1 MAEMMK
7 SKGRLS
13 LLHILP
19 LVLQLASLVLVLLV
33 LTNPAPFN
41 GIGKLSLF
49 TIEPKSLNV
58 TSSLANDTS
67 SYLLTLPSSS
77 TTNTSSQP
85 NATVGVNTTTTSV
98 SLPMAATTTA
108 TPTTT
113 PKKRELERI
122 NVKRENVTDVP
133 YYGNGT
139 NVTVSNGD
147 GVTTRELSRIA
158 MKLGPLG
165 SCFRNAKGDWSCTSA
180 RLASTFD
187 YAQLEGVG
195 VRFKTAGMPTGIST
209 SPSLLLIA
217 LLALVVNVA
226 VAAPIMMAKT
236 MPAKFGS
243 ILESGPRERGLR
255 GALDATFWLLIL
267 SWLFTVGSGLSMRIS
282 LSKAKTAFNAAN
294 AGLTLPLES
303 TTDRNTS
310 GVTLTADI
318 GGGFGLLWVALLLMA
333 ASAFLMRKRTQRD
346 RAIAE
351 ARADMEAQYGRK
363 VFEAGDSLSSQA
375 IVTSR
380 SVPARSVST
389 KSTLAAAPARSE
401 HLYIHHPC
409 PPQQTHVDIHELRSQ
424 PSLPSLRHV
433 YDVDSPGAAPF
444 SGYYSHHEEVL
455 RDDKPNASPRPPL
468 SSSSSSSSHGPRGYF
483 GDLKR
488 SNTIDA
494 YPSDHRSVSPAPSY
508 WTQAASCYNGQERE
522 RERLERER
530 RLEALEAE
538 EMAAKRQRE
547 REMMSALRKERERE
561 RETNSDSRSYN
572 AHW

>member
-7 SKGRLS
+7 SKGRLP

-41 GIGKLSLF
+41 GSGKLSLF

-58 TSSLANDTS
+58 TSSSANDTS

-98 SLPMAATTTA
+98 SLPASATTAATS
-108 TPTTT
+108 TTT
-113 PKKRELERI
+113 PKKRELERT

-147 GVTTRELSRIA
+147 GVAARELSRIA

-165 SCFRNAKGDWSCTSA
+165 SCFRDAKGDWSCTSA

-195 VRFKTAGMPTGIST
+195 VRFKTAGMLTGIST

-294 AGLTLPLES
+294 AGLALPLES
-303 TTDRNTS
+303 TVDHNTS
-310 GVTLTADI
+310 GVTLAADI
-318 GGGFGLLWVALLLMA
+318 GGEFGLLWMALLLMA
-333 ASAFLMRKRTQRD
+333 TSAFLMRKRTQRD
-346 RAIAE
+346 RAVAE
-351 ARADMEAQYGRK
+351 ARADLEAQYGRK

-375 IVTSR
+375 VVTSR

-389 KSTLAAAPARSE
+389 KSTLAAPTKNE

-433 YDVDSPGAAPF
+433 YDIDSPGAAPF

-455 RDDKPNASPRPPL
+455 RDDKSNPSPRPPL

-494 YPSDHRSVSPAPSY
+494 CPTNDRSISPAPSY

-522 RERLERER
+522 RDRLERER

-561 RETNSDSRSYN
+561 RETSSDSRNYN